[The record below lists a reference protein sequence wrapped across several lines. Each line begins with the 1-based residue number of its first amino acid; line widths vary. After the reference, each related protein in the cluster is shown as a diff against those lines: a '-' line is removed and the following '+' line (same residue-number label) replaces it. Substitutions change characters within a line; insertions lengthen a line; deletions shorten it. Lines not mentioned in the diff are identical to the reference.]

1 MSAVCRLVGRA
12 RKSLYVMPMT
22 KLDDLSIYNILIQ
35 YTTPIESTTLAARTS
50 TYATRLNTS
59 ELNAYTQFR
68 KPNGFQFVR
77 TILYKLTF
85 AVNHRHLT
93 THSLRIYSLYSQ
105 RSQWTVFNI
114 LQILF
119 TFRTRI
125 NAVKYMASKVYELFK
140 VMHDGVKFGEIIK
153 FYFGSIRILHCII
166 KIIIQRRRFFR
177 ERRSS
182 MWIERIWAYCEF
194 ICGNYSHLVHFFNA
208 KNGGK

>member
-22 KLDDLSIYNILIQ
+22 KLNDLSIYNILIQ

-59 ELNAYTQFR
+59 ESELNAYTQFR

-77 TILYKLTF
+77 SILYKLTF

-125 NAVKYMASKVYELFK
+125 NAVKYGFESVWCTTVWNLEK
-140 VMHDGVKFGEIIK
+140 
-153 FYFGSIRILHCII
+153 
-166 KIIIQRRRFFR
+166 
-177 ERRSS
+177 
-182 MWIERIWAYCEF
+182 
-194 ICGNYSHLVHFFNA
+194 
-208 KNGGK
+208 